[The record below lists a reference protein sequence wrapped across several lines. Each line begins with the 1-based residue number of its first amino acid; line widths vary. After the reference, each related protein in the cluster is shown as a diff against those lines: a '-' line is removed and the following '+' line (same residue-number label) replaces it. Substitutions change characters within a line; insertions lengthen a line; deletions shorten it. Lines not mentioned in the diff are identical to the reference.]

1 MPSAPEGPL
10 CLLPPRVLCACYPR
24 GSSVPATPEGLLP
37 PMESQETKNPRRTAR
52 SFLPVNYGKTYICE
66 LRQPICSRERVC
78 AAENMTRH
86 IVRTV
91 CTDLCTH
98 TQRSGLKTQDSG
110 PRTQDPEFRT
120 HSSRLKAQ
128 DSEFSFLTT
137 QDGEGVARPPGQE
150 DTVRVSGIRN
160 QESG

>member
-1 MPSAPEGPL
+1 M
-10 CLLPPRVLCACYPR
+10 
-24 GSSVPATPEGLLP
+24 
-37 PMESQETKNPRRTAR
+37 
-52 SFLPVNYGKTYICE
+52 
-66 LRQPICSRERVC
+66 RQPVCSRERVC

-98 TQRSGLKTQDSG
+98 TQRSGLRTQDSG
-110 PRTQDPEFRT
+110 PRTQDPKFRT
-120 HSSRLKAQ
+120 HNSRLTVQ
-128 DSEFSFLTT
+128 DSGSELKTQNSRLRDQDSDLRTQEFSFLTT

-160 QESG
+160 QESGQEAHHHRHQTMTTRDSAPTDYAQPLGPATQY